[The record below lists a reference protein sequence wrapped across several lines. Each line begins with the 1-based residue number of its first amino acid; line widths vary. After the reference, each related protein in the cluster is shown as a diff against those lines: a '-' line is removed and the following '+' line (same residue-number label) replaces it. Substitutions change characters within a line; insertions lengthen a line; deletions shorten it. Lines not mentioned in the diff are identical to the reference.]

1 MPPGRATEKPELK
14 PETENSKL
22 TEKYVWKEIPGSS
35 HDLLRRRIRAMPPGL
50 RLLDLGAAGGHLG
63 RAVRDR
69 CSFLAGV
76 EPDLDLPP
84 SAREGYDAWHAVDA
98 MEAGDWDAPFD
109 VVVCADVLEHLA
121 RPEALLDR
129 IRGWL
134 RDGGTLLVSLPN
146 IANVSIRL
154 GLLLGHF
161 RYTDRGIL
169 DRTHLSFYTLASA
182 RHLLE
187 NFGFRVQSAEPTAMP
202 YELAVPALGAP
213 SWIRS
218 TRGFAQLT
226 ARVWPTLFGY
236 QFVFEAG
243 KR

>member
-1 MPPGRATEKPELK
+1 L
-14 PETENSKL
+14 SHSS
-22 TEKYVWKEIPGSS
+22 EKYVWKEIPGSS

-76 EPDLDLPP
+76 EPDTGLPA
-84 SAREGYDAWHAVDA
+84 SAREGYDVWHAVDA
-98 MEAGDWDAPFD
+98 MDAGPWDAPFD

-121 RPEALLDR
+121 RPEALLER

-146 IANVSIRL
+146 IANVSIRMA
-154 GLLLGHF
+154 LLLGHF
-161 RYTDRGIL
+161 RYTERGIL
-169 DRTHLSFYTLASA
+169 DRTHVSFYTLASA
-182 RHLLE
+182 RQLLE
-187 NFGFRVQSAEPTAMP
+187 TSGFRVRSAEPTAMP
-202 YELAVPALGAP
+202 YELALPALGAP
-213 SWIRS
+213 PWSAP

-226 ARVWPTLFGY
+226 ARAWPTLFGY
-236 QFVFEAG
+236 QFVFEGG
-243 KR
+243 KG